1 MTDKESICHNAVSA
15 YIYIMHGCRSDT
27 YRQRKCAV
35 KPYDYFFTCAR
46 AFTQSVSSENWVMNF
61 SLST

>member
-1 MTDKESICHNAVSA
+1 MTDKESLCHNAVSA

-46 AFTQSVSSENWVMNF
+46 AFTQSVSSEN
-61 SLST
+61 